1 MEMDLA
7 SVTPAASPAFQIA
20 LGAGAGLAAG
30 AAYFWALRRNVDLFE
45 QGATP
50 KAILLLMARFAALAA
65 ALTALAKIGA
75 LALLSGALG
84 LLAARRA
91 VLRRL
96 GGVE

>member
-1 MEMDLA
+1 MTALPL
-7 SVTPAASPAFQIA
+7 SFQLA
-20 LGAGAGLAAG
+20 LGAAAGLVAGLA
-30 AAYFWALRRNVDLFE
+30 YFRALRWNVDLFE

-65 ALTALAKIGA
+65 ALTGLAKLGA

-84 LLAARRA
+84 LLVARRA

-96 GGVE
+96 GGLK